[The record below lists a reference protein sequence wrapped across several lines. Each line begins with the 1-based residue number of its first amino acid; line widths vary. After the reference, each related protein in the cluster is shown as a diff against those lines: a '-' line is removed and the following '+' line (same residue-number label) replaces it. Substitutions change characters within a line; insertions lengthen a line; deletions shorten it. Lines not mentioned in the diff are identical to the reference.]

1 MENQE
6 MLNQL
11 KKQTT
16 YARIQ
21 CLFAVI
27 AAVCCLVLLV
37 KVWSFLPVLSDV
49 AQQAQELTYQA
60 SIVAQQAESVMGDL
74 QTVAEGLAEADL
86 PGMAED
92 VNALVSTSQTAVQ
105 NATEKLDAIDI
116 QTMNQAIK
124 DLADVVKPIADLF
137 NGWGGR

>member
-11 KKQTT
+11 KKQTA

-37 KVWSFLPVLSDV
+37 KVWSFLPVLSNV

-92 VNALVSTSQTAVQ
+92 VNSLVSTSQTAVQ

>member
-11 KKQTT
+11 KKQTA

-37 KVWSFLPVLSDV
+37 KVWSFLPVLSNV
-49 AQQAQELTYQA
+49 AQQAQELTHQA

-92 VNALVSTSQTAVQ
+92 VNSLVSTSQTAVQ